1 MRLCPADL
9 KLQFVWNKP
18 GIKCPVIGS
27 KFKEKWIFKRI
38 LWSDNKMFKN
48 LEYKSDVNKVLSVLT
63 ERMRPQSDLITDY
76 NYLKNHYSNDE
87 IKLFSA
93 MSARQWP

>member
-1 MRLCPADL
+1 
-9 KLQFVWNKP
+9 
-18 GIKCPVIGS
+18 
-27 KFKEKWIFKRI
+27 
-38 LWSDNKMFKN
+38 MFKN